1 MKILMVTMS
10 MNIGGAETH
19 ILELCREL
27 IALGHKVTLASN
39 GGVYAAEAVSFGVEH
54 VKLPLNTKQPAAV
67 VKSYRGLK
75 ALITNG
81 EFDLVH
87 AHARIPA
94 FICGLLHDKITFSG
108 GRKFR
113 FVTTSHLNFST
124 NPLLRRISRWGER
137 VMAVSEDIV
146 DYMVDEYGYRRD
158 KIHVTINGIDTDKF
172 SPGTSA
178 EATIRK
184 HGLDPANRRI
194 VYMSRLDTDR
204 ADPAFRLVNIAPRL
218 AEKYPDT
225 DLVIVGGGNELERI
239 RALADEANGKIGRAY
254 VTVTGGVSNT
264 NEYCAA
270 ADIFVGVSRSALEAM
285 AAEKPVIVAGN
296 QGSIGIFDE
305 TKVDVG
311 VNTNF
316 CCRGCPVANEE
327 TLYGDISALL
337 DSPEDTL
344 REMGEFNRRLILE
357 RYTSRRMAEDYLQ
370 MYERTLSSPVPFNL
384 RRGEPDIVLSGY
396 YGFGN
401 LGDESLLDII
411 TDSVAETIPGVKL
424 AALTKDPK
432 KEEGRTGLACISRF
446 NVMAVSRN
454 LNRTKMLISGGGSLL
469 QDATSKRSLSYYAGI
484 MKFAEQSGAKV
495 CVLANGIGPI
505 NYESNK
511 ALACR
516 VVSDAD
522 YVSVRDADSKAEL
535 VTLGVDG
542 DKINVT
548 ADPAFLI
555 KPCGEAALSKTLS
568 ELGICGDYFAVS
580 VRPLKGGR
588 KGAYQ
593 LTDDDKKIAH
603 EVFTLCKEI
612 SAKHGLTPLLIP
624 MQEEQDLEICSL
636 ICEKLASAGVKNSI
650 YKPENASEMIGILK
664 GAQFIVGMRLHSI
677 IFASS
682 AGTPVIGMSYD
693 PKVKSMMR
701 QLGQEYFVDLT
712 GGELDFADELINDAD
727 LVLADR
733 DKIAA
738 ELAKKAEEMRL
749 LCREDLAKIGELLAS
764 AE

>member
-27 IALGHKVTLASN
+27 ISLGHKVTLASN
-39 GGVYAAEAVSFGVEH
+39 GGVYADEAVSFGVEH
-54 VKLPLNTKQPAAV
+54 VKLPLNTKKPAAV
-67 VKSYRGLK
+67 IKSYLGLK
-75 ALITNG
+75 NLILEG
-81 EFDLVH
+81 KFDIVH

-94 FICGLLHDKITFSG
+94 FICGLLHDKLAFEG

-124 NPLLRRISRWGER
+124 NALLRKISRWGER
-137 VMAVSEDIV
+137 VMAVSEDIAY
-146 DYMVDEYGYRRD
+146 YMVDEYGYRRD
-158 KIHVTINGIDTDKF
+158 KIHVTINGIDTEKF
-172 SPGTSA
+172 SPNTSA
-178 EATIRK
+178 NSIIQK
-184 HGLDPANRRI
+184 HGLDPTHRRI
-194 VYMSRLDTDR
+194 VYMSRLDSDR

-218 AEKYPDT
+218 AEKYPET
-225 DLVIVGGGNELERI
+225 DLIIVGGGNELERI
-239 RALADEANGKIGRAY
+239 RALATDANAQIGREY

-270 ADIFVGVSRSALEAM
+270 ADVFVGVSRSALEAM

-305 TKVDVG
+305 TKVQVG

-316 CCRGCPVANEE
+316 CCRGCPVADEE
-327 TLYGDISALL
+327 SLFSDISILL
-337 DSPEDTL
+337 DAPQEYLS
-344 REMGEFNRRLILE
+344 EMGKFNRRLILE
-357 RYTSRRMAEDYLQ
+357 RYTSRRMAEDYVS
-370 MYERTLSSPVPFNL
+370 MYNRTLSASVPFNL
-384 RRGEPDIVLSGY
+384 KKGSADVILSGY

-411 TDSVAETIPGVKL
+411 TDSIAETVPGVKL
-424 AALTKDPK
+424 AALTKKPK
-432 KEEGRTGLACISRF
+432 IEAARTGLSCISRF
-446 NVMAVSRN
+446 NILSVSTN
-454 LNRTKMLISGGGSLL
+454 LSRAKMLVSGGGSLL
-469 QDATSKRSLSYYAGI
+469 QDATSKRSLGYYAGVMQI
-484 MKFAEQSGAKV
+484 AEKIGAKV

-511 ALACR
+511 AIASR
-516 VVSDAD
+516 VVSGAD

-535 VTLGVDG
+535 VSLGVDG
-542 DKINVT
+542 EKINVT

-555 KPCGEAALSKTLS
+555 KPCGNDVLSKALAG
-568 ELGICGDYFAVS
+568 LGISGDYFAVS

-593 LTDDDKKIAH
+593 LTDDDKKIAC
-603 EVFTLCKEI
+603 EVTKLCKEI
-612 SAKHGLTPLLIP
+612 SAKHNLTPLIIP

-636 ICEKLASAGVKNSI
+636 VCDKLNSVGVKNSI

-664 GAQFIVGMRLHSI
+664 GARFMVGMRLHAI

-682 AGTPVIGMSYD
+682 AGIPVIGMSYD

-701 QLGQEYFVDLT
+701 QLGQDYFVDLT
-712 GGELDFADELINDAD
+712 GGKLDFSDELIRDAD
-727 LVLADR
+727 LVIGARDEIASDLAR
-733 DKIAA
+733 R
-738 ELAKKAEEMRL
+738 AEEMRL
-749 LCREDLAKIGELLAS
+749 LCMNDLSKIKELLQN
-764 AE
+764 